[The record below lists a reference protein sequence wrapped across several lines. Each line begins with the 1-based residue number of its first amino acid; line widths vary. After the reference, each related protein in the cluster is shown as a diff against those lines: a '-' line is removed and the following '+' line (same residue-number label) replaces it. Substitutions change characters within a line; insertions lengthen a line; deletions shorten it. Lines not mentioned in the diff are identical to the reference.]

1 MNEWVQIISSLG
13 FPIVACVACGF
24 FIKFMF
30 ETFLKQIEGIRDE
43 HKEEVEKM
51 TSAINNNTIVIQKL
65 VDKIDDDEKGGSAA

>member
-1 MNEWVQIISSLG
+1 MNEWVQIISSLV